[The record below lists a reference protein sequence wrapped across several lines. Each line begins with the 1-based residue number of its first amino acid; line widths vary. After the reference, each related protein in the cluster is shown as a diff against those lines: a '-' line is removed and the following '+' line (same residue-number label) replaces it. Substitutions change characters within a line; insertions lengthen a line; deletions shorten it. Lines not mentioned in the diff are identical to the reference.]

1 MLNKDGILLCTL
13 PSVSRMNYGFGEE
26 GDFWRFTKVS
36 ARYIFKRHFTE
47 DKLQIKTY
55 GNVFTN
61 ICFLEGISME
71 EITREE
77 LDYYDKY
84 FPLIVCVRGTK

>member
-1 MLNKDGILLCTL
+1 MK
-13 PSVSRMNYGFGEE
+13 
-26 GDFWRFTKVS
+26 KVS
-36 ARYIFKRHFTE
+36 FYLNNLSTKEGKSI
-47 DKLQIKTY
+47 QIKTY

-84 FPLIVCVRGTK
+84 FPLIVCVRGAK